1 MRTSTKRTEPSEV
14 DSFILKHS
22 TVRADSAIARM
33 CRKLEQERN
42 EAREVARWSTDRL
55 VVACRNMR
63 LDNVLEQIDDQKRAH
78 PSVFK
83 A

>member
-1 MRTSTKRTEPSEV
+1 MRTSIAKHEPSEV

-22 TVRADSAIARM
+22 TVRADSAIARL
-33 CRKLEQERN
+33 CRKLERERN

-55 VVACRNMR
+55 AAACRNLK
-63 LDNVLEQIDDQKRAH
+63 LDNVLAQIEDQKQAH